1 MKSSLQ
7 ILGWLYSLCLHLYP
21 RTYRGEYSKELKA
34 VFNLALYNASQK
46 GGLSVTG
53 LVLRELYGLPKAI
66 IFEHQRGR
74 RKLKMLAKTDSFLTF
89 EPGSWRE
96 TAAALAPFLVF
107 GAFPTFLGYL
117 RLSTIAP
124 KWLEVVLAISL
135 LGLLISLFVIGTV
148 KGFPRWFL
156 PYLGIPM
163 ALFSVYI
170 FFDLISTWYKVPGP
184 HTTHWMLSQIAFQGK
199 LWIGLPAGTICVI
212 LITGLLPPLRP
223 FYWRLR
229 QDWTLLSFLLYGA
242 TLFALLITFDDYI
255 NEEPYAIMAMLLL
268 AVGGWFYLRSSS
280 PWRRLLALLTGLT
293 LAMMVAA
300 VGKAILYSSPTWP
313 SPRHFTW
320 QTEAMSTIIIW
331 GWLVLIIVAPI
342 LMKSL
347 PRPHNSQPAV

>member
-21 RTYRGEYSKELKA
+21 RTYQVEYSEELKA
-34 VFNLALYNASQK
+34 VFNLALHNATQK
-46 GGLSVTG
+46 DRFSVIGLA
-53 LVLRELYGLPKAI
+53 LRELYGLPKAI
-66 IFEHQRGR
+66 FFEHQRER
-74 RKLKMLAKTDSFLTF
+74 RKSKMLAKTDSFLTF

-96 TAAALAPFLVF
+96 TVAALAPFLVF
-107 GAFPTFLGYL
+107 GAFPAFLSYV
-117 RLSTIAP
+117 RLFAIGP
-124 KWLEVVLAISL
+124 KWLEVVFVLGL
-135 LGLLISLFVIGTV
+135 LGLLLGLFVIGTV

-156 PYLGIPM
+156 PYLGIPL

-184 HTTHWMLSQIAFQGK
+184 HTTHWMLSQIAYQGQ
-199 LWIGLPAGTICVI
+199 LWIGLPAGTIGVI

-242 TLFALLITFDDYI
+242 TLFALLITFDDYN

-268 AVGGWFYLRSSS
+268 AVGGWFYLRSNS
-280 PWRRLLALLTGLT
+280 PWQRLLSLLTGLT
-293 LAMMVAA
+293 LAMVTAA
-300 VGKAILYSSPTWP
+300 AGKAILYSSPTWP
-313 SPRHFTW
+313 YPRHFTW

-347 PRPHNSQPAV
+347 PRRHNSQTTA